1 MQATVEGSKTAYA
14 GWLYQPARK
23 EWKHLV
29 TFRVTTGGKP
39 LSGLYSF
46 VEDFRRDTKSVREE
60 RRCEF
65 GNGWVKTVDGSLQ
78 AITEGRFTCSKA
90 ANEAQ
95 DLINAGQAETA
106 LFLANGGKTK
116 RLAEVDSILK
126 LPAVAPAPPTDLPA
140 ELLK

>member
-1 MQATVEGSKTAYA
+1 M
-14 GWLYQPARK
+14 
-23 EWKHLV
+23 
-29 TFRVTTGGKP
+29 TFRVKTGGKL

-46 VEDFRRDTKSVREE
+46 VEDFRRDTKSVKEA

-65 GNGWVKTVDGSLQ
+65 GNGWVRTTEGKLH

-95 DLINAGQAETA
+95 DLINAGQAEGA
-106 LFLANGGKTK
+106 LFLANGGKVK
-116 RLAEVDSILK
+116 RETEVGSMLK
-126 LPAVAPAPPTDLPA
+126 QPVVSPAPPSDLPA